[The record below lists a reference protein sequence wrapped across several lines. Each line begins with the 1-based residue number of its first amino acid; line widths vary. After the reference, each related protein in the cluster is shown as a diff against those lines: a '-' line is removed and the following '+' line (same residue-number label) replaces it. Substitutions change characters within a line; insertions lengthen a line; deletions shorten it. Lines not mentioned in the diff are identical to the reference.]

1 MTVLSTVHY
10 GIVKETSGTI
20 AAMHGRNKHLL
31 IIYTAREHQLPSTYA
46 FADISCESML
56 SSNVTDILP
65 TATGEPV
72 TN

>member
-1 MTVLSTVHY
+1 
-10 GIVKETSGTI
+10 
-20 AAMHGRNKHLL
+20 MHGRNKHLL